1 MCDIHRPINFLC
13 LMYAWS
19 LNLAYDLALFHRP
32 PGLIRAALKSEI
44 YHICGQ
50 SLCCVVA
57 MTVYGE

>member
-1 MCDIHRPINFLC
+1 
-13 LMYAWS
+13 MYAWS
-19 LNLAYDLALFHRP
+19 LNLAYDLPLFHRP